1 MSKVI
6 KAAVVAAAIVFT
18 AGAITMGA
26 GMIGSFS
33 TLTIGGALTAT
44 GMAVF
49 TFTTTLLG
57 GLIGG
62 MGSKGIG
69 AGSDNF
75 GAKFAARGGLQAR
88 QIVYG
93 ECRVGGTYV
102 HMSTSGTDNNT
113 FHGVIVL
120 AGHEITSLEKVLI
133 NDVELTTTTST
144 INGETV
150 HTVTNSAYTNTD
162 NDNALANGRLMQFT
176 FENGSQTTANGF
188 AVANSPLTSTD
199 KGLGCA
205 YVYMKII
212 FDAEAFGSGVP
223 QFSFKI
229 KGKPVFDPR
238 EASHDASDPTTWAF
252 SDNPALC
259 LRDYIQDTQYGLKAL
274 ASEINDSTSAGG
286 FAAAANV
293 CDQTVSL
300 TGITLPSSYGSSEK
314 RYTLNGFTNF
324 SADGSSV
331 IESMLSSMAGKLSY
345 TNGKFNVFAGA
356 TQTPSLTIEDDHL
369 LSEVQVVTNPQSGE
383 LFNAVKPVHVDRDQN
398 FQSIDGAVFE
408 DSTLLAN
415 DTPTGESSA
424 NFKKQLEVQLPF
436 TTSIPMAQRLAKIAL
451 LSQRQTTTISVLT
464 SLKFMQLQPAD
475 YVYVTNERLSFTQ
488 KTFEVIST
496 NLEVVSG
503 DNGEQALAVRL
514 NLKEIEAAV
523 FNFASSDYSDPIDEG
538 SDVGGGDYSVSA
550 PSNLTLAQQSEIEG
564 STFKAD
570 ILVNWTNAA
579 SDKIIGTEIAYKLS
593 TDSNYTGDLFS
604 GKGVV
609 RATIPNVVVG
619 KTYNVK
625 LRHLDL
631 NGVASDYT
639 SAVNIA
645 ISDPTSIAAPTS
657 FTATGNRVGIL
668 LKWTNP
674 SNTNLRAIK
683 IYRKTVDSTPSD
695 DTTLV
700 HTMAVEPNAVSRFFQ
715 GAMDGLTA
723 GTTYFFWVRA
733 IPHNGI
739 HSAFSSSVSASYS
752 VYDKIDIGLSNVT
765 NDTQI
770 KDDGS
775 NAPNIL
781 KNDQISISKNNGAVR
796 LTNTGSTT
804 DVTLDNSDIGLP
816 NVTNHAQVKDDLSNL
831 SLVSDDFEV
840 SGGNL
845 SAKNALKNNQIS
857 IAADGSLS
865 GAGGGQATAVGLGAV
880 KTDLAN
886 APNAIKNDQISIS
899 KSGGAVRLTNTGTN
913 TDVTLD
919 NSDIGLSNVTNHA
932 QVKDDL
938 SNLTINS
945 SDLEVSS
952 GSLQAKNALKNSQVT
967 LAKDGSGNIS
977 LNNAGSGNISLDNSD
992 VGLPNVTNDAQI
1004 KTDGSNAP
1012 NSLKNDQITLSL
1024 SGTSLGLNN
1033 AGSGTQTLNKGSV
1046 GLTDLDSL
1054 EAGTG
1059 TKLGGIADN
1068 ATNNGSTIDSNGNIT
1083 SNINLGATMNVG
1095 TNSDDK
1101 IVVGNITIDG
1111 GNGRILITD

>member
-1 MSKVI
+1 M
-6 KAAVVAAAIVFT
+6 
-18 AGAITMGA
+18 
-26 GMIGSFS
+26 
-33 TLTIGGALTAT
+33 
-44 GMAVF
+44 
-49 TFTTTLLG
+49 
-57 GLIGG
+57 
-62 MGSKGIG
+62 
-69 AGSDNF
+69 
-75 GAKFAARGGLQAR
+75 
-88 QIVYG
+88 
-93 ECRVGGTYV
+93 
-102 HMSTSGTDNNT
+102 
-113 FHGVIVL
+113 
-120 AGHEITSLEKVLI
+120 
-133 NDVELTTTTST
+133 
-144 INGETV
+144 
-150 HTVTNSAYTNTD
+150 
-162 NDNALANGRLMQFT
+162 
-176 FENGSQTTANGF
+176 
-188 AVANSPLTSTD
+188 
-199 KGLGCA
+199 
-205 YVYMKII
+205 
-212 FDAEAFGSGVP
+212 
-223 QFSFKI
+223 
-229 KGKPVFDPR
+229 
-238 EASHDASDPTTWAF
+238 
-252 SDNPALC
+252 
-259 LRDYIQDTQYGLKAL
+259 
-274 ASEINDSTSAGG
+274 
-286 FAAAANV
+286 
-293 CDQTVSL
+293 
-300 TGITLPSSYGSSEK
+300 
-314 RYTLNGFTNF
+314 
-324 SADGSSV
+324 
-331 IESMLSSMAGKLSY
+331 
-345 TNGKFNVFAGA
+345 
-356 TQTPSLTIEDDHL
+356 
-369 LSEVQVVTNPQSGE
+369 
-383 LFNAVKPVHVDRDQN
+383 
-398 FQSIDGAVFE
+398 
-408 DSTLLAN
+408 
-415 DTPTGESSA
+415 
-424 NFKKQLEVQLPF
+424 
-436 TTSIPMAQRLAKIAL
+436 
-451 LSQRQTTTISVLT
+451 
-464 SLKFMQLQPAD
+464 
-475 YVYVTNERLSFTQ
+475 
-488 KTFEVIST
+488 
-496 NLEVVSG
+496 
-503 DNGEQALAVRL
+503 AVRL

-523 FNFASSDYSDPIDEG
+523 FNFASSDYQDPIDEG

-733 IPHNGI
+733 ITHNGI